1 MSLATVSQ
9 RVVALFLL
17 LPLASA
23 APATAA
29 PGEVLVANK
38 DNWEGILKKN
48 KHVFVMV
55 YAPWCGRCKAYLPKY
70 DEAAKLCHEQGLK
83 TQFVK
88 VDGVHEKDM
97 VRDIFNGH
105 QHFPVMHWFVD
116 GKKDAFEN
124 HGMEKPENYPSWIK
138 VREVFPMDV
147 IEEAGVQDF
156 LGKAADNEYALVAR
170 VKKNSVRDKAYRE
183 VVQELGVDMPRMEK
197 HSFGVVYLPTTAD
210 AKKDSSLVMRRVGFD
225 ALGQELDVNMAGA
238 WTKSS
243 IVTWIETSSYKL
255 VADKFVATKYLPARL
270 DEHGYTGSVVAILDD
285 SEGADEDLQQKVK
298 PLLQS
303 LALKYPKWAFVI
315 EKSSDVAKKTQKGT
329 EEGDSEGSIY
339 NKVLGYSGTG
349 SCITVVH
356 APCKTSAKCPKVR
369 YTLYNSA
376 DNEIADSAKVDE
388 FFRRVEARDP
398 ALVHI
403 MSQQAP
409 ENPMGADHVLNLVTA
424 TFNET
429 VMDPTKDVLVEFYSK
444 SCGHCMQLAPIWSE
458 LGERAKLEDWDLV
471 DVVIAKVDQ
480 DLNEAFEQLATPRIV
495 LFPAVPAKQK
505 LKKKVAFSAH
515 DRSLEQLLDF
525 LLEHAK
531 NLNGVE
537 LKGEGSVRQLKQ
549 EQLERGEL

>member
-1 MSLATVSQ
+1 MSLPTLSQ
-9 RVVALFLL
+9 LVVAFSLL

-23 APATAA
+23 AP
-29 PGEVLVANK
+29 GEVIVANK
-38 DNWEGILKKN
+38 ANWEGILKKN

-55 YAPWCGRCKAYLPKY
+55 YAPWCGRCKAYMPKY
-70 DEAAKLCHEQGLK
+70 EKAAKLCHEAGLK

-105 QHFPVMHWFVD
+105 AHFPVMHWFVD

-124 HGMEKPENYPSWIK
+124 HGTEEPENYPSWIK

-156 LGKAADNEYALVAR
+156 LGKAAKNEYALVAR

-183 VVQELGVDMPRMEK
+183 IVQLLGVDFAVHPK
-197 HSFGVVYLPTTAD
+197 QYSFAVVYLPTTAD

-225 ALGQELDVNMAGA
+225 ELGQELDVNMAGS
-238 WTKSS
+238 WTKAS
-243 IVTWIETSSYKL
+243 IKTWIETNSYKL
-255 VADKFVATKYLPARL
+255 VADKLVATKYLPVHL
-270 DEHGYTGSVVAILDD
+270 DEHGYHGSVVAILDD

-315 EKSSDVAKKTQKGT
+315 EKSSDVVEKTKKGA
-329 EEGDSEGSIY
+329 EDGDGEGDIY
-339 NKVLGYSGTG
+339 NKLLAYSGTG

-369 YTLYNSA
+369 YTFYNSA
-376 DNEIADSAKVDE
+376 DNEITDSAKVDE

-403 MSQQAP
+403 QSQEAP
-409 ENPMGADHVLNLVTA
+409 ENPMGADHVLNLVTT

-505 LKKKVAFSAH
+505 MKKKVAFTAH
-515 DRSLEQLLDF
+515 ERSLEQLLDF

>member
-1 MSLATVSQ
+1 MSLPTVSQ
-9 RVVALFLL
+9 LVVALFLL

-23 APATAA
+23 AP
-29 PGEVLVANK
+29 GEVIVANK
-38 DNWEGILKKN
+38 ANWEGILKKN
-48 KHVFVMV
+48 KHVFVLV

-70 DEAAKLCHEQGLK
+70 DEAAKLCHEAGLK

-88 VDGVHEKDM
+88 VDGVGEKDM
-97 VRDIFNGH
+97 VRDHFNGH
-105 QHFPVMHWFVD
+105 AHFPVMHWFVD

-124 HGMEKPENYPSWIK
+124 HGMQDPKDYPSWIK

-156 LGKAADNEYALVAR
+156 LGKAANNEYALVAR

-183 VVQELGVDMPRMEK
+183 IVQEFGVDMLGIGQK
-197 HSFGVVYLPTTAD
+197 HIFAVVYLPTTAD

-225 ALGQELDVNMAGA
+225 ELGQELDVNMAGS
-238 WTKSS
+238 WTKAS
-243 IVTWIETSSYKL
+243 IKIWIETSGYKL
-255 VADKFVATKYLPARL
+255 VADKFVADKYSPGRL
-270 DEHGYTGSVVAILDD
+270 DEHGYHGSVVAILDD

-303 LALKYPKWAFVI
+303 LALKYPQWAFVI
-315 EKSSDVAKKTQKGT
+315 EKSSDVAEKAKKGV
-329 EEGDSEGSIY
+329 EEGTREGDIY
-339 NKVLGYSGTG
+339 NKLLAYSGTG

-356 APCKTSAKCPKVR
+356 APCKASKKCPKVR
-369 YTLYNSA
+369 YTFYNSA
-376 DNEIADSAKVDE
+376 DNEITDSAKVDE
-388 FFRRVEARDP
+388 FFRGVEARDP

-403 MSQQAP
+403 QAQKVP

-444 SCGHCMQLAPIWSE
+444 NCGHCMKIAPIWSE
-458 LGERAKLEDWDLV
+458 LGERAKIEDWDLV
-471 DVVIAKVDQ
+471 DVVIAKIDQ
-480 DLNEAFEQLATPRIV
+480 DLNEAFPQKATPRIV

-505 LKKKVAFSAH
+505 LKKQVVFSAH
-515 DRSLEQLLDF
+515 DRSLQQLLDF
-525 LLEHAK
+525 MLEHAK

-537 LKGEGSVRQLKQ
+537 LKGEGSVRQLKK